1 MAREETIAAYAIIA
15 LANLGDRTALPAIWR
30 CATEDVRPVIRG
42 TAYWAI
48 GQLGIK
54 EPEQWLERLQQCEEL
69 EPEEEARVELQ
80 AAIERLKT
88 IVASPGAD
96 RKNKSVD

>member
-1 MAREETIAAYAIIA
+1 M
-15 LANLGDRTALPAIWR
+15 
-30 CATEDVRPVIRG
+30 TEDVRPVIRG

-80 AAIERLKT
+80 AAIERLKRSWHPRCRSEKQ
-88 IVASPGAD
+88 VS
-96 RKNKSVD
+96 